1 MKKLG
6 VLAAVVAVL
15 ALPATT
21 LALVIPGTLDQHQDS
36 GPDGQQWGSA
46 YILAQTFTAG
56 LTGSLDAAT
65 VSLAAVE
72 EINKAG
78 VVQPQAI
85 GDLEVAIYATSV
97 GLPTGVSLA
106 HEDFTG
112 VTGATTLVAEFS
124 TPTQVTAG
132 TQYAL
137 VLQPG
142 TGGLVNWLG
151 VCDSNPYA
159 GGQALVFDVNNNP
172 SWLTLPDWA
181 VAADSS
187 ACINDFE
194 FSTYVT
200 VPQATAQPTV
210 AVTPQPTVAVTPPPT
225 GTGTLP
231 GSRTDSAPLLV
242 AVGLAL
248 AAAFVTIRRYGLV
261 RR

>member
-15 ALPATT
+15 ALPASTF
-21 LALVIPGTLDQHQDS
+21 ALVIPGTLDQHQDS
-36 GPDGQQWGSA
+36 GPDGQAWSPN
-46 YILAQTFTAG
+46 YMLAQTFTAG

-65 VSLAAVE
+65 VTLAAVE
-72 EINKAG
+72 QINTAG
-78 VVQPQAI
+78 LVQPQAI
-85 GDLEVAIYATSV
+85 GDLEVAIYATSG

-142 TGGLVNWLG
+142 ASNWVNWLG

-210 AVTPQPTVAVTPPPT
+210 AVTPPPT
-225 GTGTLP
+225 GTGMVP
-231 GSRTDSAPLLV
+231 ESRTDSAPLLV
-242 AVGLAL
+242 AAGLAL
-248 AAAFVTIRRYGLV
+248 AAAFVTIRRYGFV